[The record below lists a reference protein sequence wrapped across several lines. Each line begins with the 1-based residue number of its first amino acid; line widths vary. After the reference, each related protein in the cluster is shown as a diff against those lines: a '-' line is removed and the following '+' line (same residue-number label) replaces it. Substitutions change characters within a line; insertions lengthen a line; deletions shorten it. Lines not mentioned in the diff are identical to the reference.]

1 MIWQYNHVTSSF
13 QLLDEDK
20 STEMVTIDETKG
32 TTIKSKWIFEIFH
45 GEFVHGIRQTFKD
58 GSGNSPVTV
67 GCTDG
72 EPQRIELMAGEQ
84 VIKVTFSGWDSSIG
98 YCK

>member
-20 STEMVTIDETKG
+20 STKMVTIDETKG

-72 EPQRIELMAGEQ
+72 KSERIELMAGEQ
-84 VIKVTFSGWDSSIG
+84 VIRIEFSGLD
-98 YCK
+98 